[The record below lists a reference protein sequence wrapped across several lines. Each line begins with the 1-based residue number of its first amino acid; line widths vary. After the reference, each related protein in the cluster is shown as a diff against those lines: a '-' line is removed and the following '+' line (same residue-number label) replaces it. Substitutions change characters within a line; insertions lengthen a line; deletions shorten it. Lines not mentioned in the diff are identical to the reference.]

1 MNWFLEC
8 LKNVK
13 SILGMDSNS
22 FCQMLFPYVIAGIIS
37 IFNRI
42 KESKKR
48 KIFELYRKSEGDNF
62 YLWVM
67 GIEFF
72 VF

>member
-22 FCQMLFPYVIAGIIS
+22 FYQMLFPYVIAGIIS

-42 KESKKR
+42 KESKREKYLNYIV
-48 KIFELYRKSEGDNF
+48 KVKGIIFIYG
-62 YLWVM
+62 
-67 GIEFF
+67 
-72 VF
+72 